1 MTKKQKKVLIRI
13 IVSAVLVV
21 ALSLISVENPYVRLV
36 LFLIPYFI
44 IGYDILRKAVLG
56 IINGQVFD
64 ENFLMAIATVGAI
77 VLGEYLE
84 GTAVM
89 LFIRLANCFRVMR

>member
-64 ENFLMAIATVGAI
+64 EASSHRSMHL
-77 VLGEYLE
+77 Y
-84 GTAVM
+84 
-89 LFIRLANCFRVMR
+89 